1 MTGTARMNPDEV
13 WRTIDSERLSVAD
26 LLDDLSPEEWE
37 TPSLCAGWRV
47 RDVAAHLTLA
57 QLGVFPVL
65 VAAVRAR
72 GSFDR
77 MIHDTAVRESARPVP
92 EYAPRLRAMAGS
104 RRKAPGV
111 THLEPMLDILVHGQ
125 DITVPLGR
133 TRTMPT
139 GAAATAAQRAWSM
152 GFPFHARRRLAGFRL
167 AATDCDWTAYGGSRG
182 GSPHGNGAPTVE
194 GPVSAL
200 LMLVTGRYSAALPLL
215 SGPGLP
221 ALGERLGERLGDT
234 T

>member
-1 MTGTARMNPDEV
+1 MMNPDDV
-13 WRTIDSERLSVAD
+13 WRTIDSQRLSLAD

-47 RDVAAHLTLA
+47 REVAAHLTLA
-57 QLGVFPVL
+57 QLGALPVL

-77 MIHDTAVRESARPVP
+77 MIHDTAVREAVRPVS
-92 EYAPRLRAMAGS
+92 EYAPKLRAMAGS

-111 THLEPMLDILVHGQ
+111 SHLEPMLDILVHGQ

-133 TRTMPT
+133 TRAMPAD
-139 GAAATAAQRAWSM
+139 AAMTAAQRAWSM
-152 GFPFHARRRLAGFRL
+152 GFPFRARRRLAGFRL
-167 AATDCDWTAYGGSRG
+167 EATDCDWTAGEEG
-182 GSPHGNGAPTVE
+182 GSPVR

-200 LMLVTGRYSAALPLL
+200 LLLVTGRDTAALPLL

-221 ALGERLGERLGDT
+221 ALAERLGATGTRPGAREA
-234 T
+234 

>member
-1 MTGTARMNPDEV
+1 MTGTVRMNPDDV
-13 WRTIDSERLSVAD
+13 WRTIDSERLSLAD
-26 LLDDLSPEEWE
+26 LLDDLSPAEWE
-37 TPSLCAGWRV
+37 APSLCAGWRV
-47 RDVAAHLTLA
+47 RDVVAHLTLA
-57 QLGVFPVL
+57 HLGLFPAL
-65 VAAVRAR
+65 VATVRAR

-77 MIHDTAVRESARPVP
+77 MIHDTAVRESVRPVP

-111 THLEPMLDILVHGQ
+111 TLLEPMLDILVHGQ

-133 TRTMPT
+133 TRPMPT
-139 GAAATAAQRAWSM
+139 DAAATAAQRAWSM

-167 AATDCDWTAYGGSRG
+167 AATDCDWSVAGSGGDRD
-182 GSPHGNGAPTVE
+182 PVVE

-200 LMLVTGRYSAALPLL
+200 LLLVTGRHSAALPLL

-221 ALGERLGERLGDT
+221 ALGERLGGTKAPRT
-234 T
+234 